1 MTHYFDEISSF
12 YRAYREA
19 KHFVTMDDIMSLI
32 GDLRDT
38 ATVCVRGD
46 DTVVV
51 LDHSDR
57 YPAQKKYHKQH
68 YTKLSASL
76 PRETVHKFSEACRAF
91 GVSQSSV
98 LTPVIFDIVEKAK
111 KIMPT

>member
-1 MTHYFDEISSF
+1 
-12 YRAYREA
+12 
-19 KHFVTMDDIMSLI
+19 
-32 GDLRDT
+32 
-38 ATVCVRGD
+38 VRGD

-57 YPAQKKYHKQH
+57 HPAQKKYCKRH

-76 PRETVHKFSEACRAF
+76 PRETVHEFSEACRAL

-98 LTPVIFDIVEKAK
+98 LTPVILGIVEKAK
-111 KIMPT
+111 NIMNP